1 MEAILFLVQLS
12 VLICVFAREVT
23 FNPVPQGTPDCPINT
38 TTRLIL
44 FWLPS
49 LSQMAHI
56 RQTKKE
62 AQFDQKKNG
71 KSIQQQLGE
80 TEGGRHRKRQP
91 ACISGLLSCW
101 HITAR
106 TVTFGLVPPP

>member
-1 MEAILFLVQLS
+1 MEAILAILFLVQLS

-23 FNPVPQGTPDCPINT
+23 FNPVPQGTPNCPINT

-44 FWLPS
+44 FWLLS
-49 LSQMAHI
+49 LSQMACI

-80 TEGGRHRKRQP
+80 TEGGGYRERQP
-91 ACISGLLSCW
+91 ACISGLLSC
-101 HITAR
+101 
-106 TVTFGLVPPP
+106 